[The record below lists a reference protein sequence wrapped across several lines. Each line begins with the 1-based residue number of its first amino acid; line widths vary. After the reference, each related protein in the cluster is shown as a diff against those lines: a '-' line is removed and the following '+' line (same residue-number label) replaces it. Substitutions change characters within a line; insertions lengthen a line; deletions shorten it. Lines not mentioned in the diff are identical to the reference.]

1 MLQKIPFTFSQ
12 FFMSNSHLKVC
23 MRLRQD
29 SASAVRRSV
38 VGGDWTRREGEK
50 PWRPNLEPLPRLPTK
65 AEPSLPRSLINCNF
79 LDLFADRIVFF
90 WLLAFWTSLNEI
102 PKIQNCFRYS

>member
-12 FFMSNSHLKVC
+12 FFMYNSHLKVC

-50 PWRPNLEPLPRLPTK
+50 PWRPIREPMQPRLPTK
-65 AEPSLPRSLINCNF
+65 AKPSLPRPFNATF
-79 LDLFADRIVFF
+79 YDGHPQ
-90 WLLAFWTSLNEI
+90 EI
-102 PKIQNCFRYS
+102 EPTAGGV